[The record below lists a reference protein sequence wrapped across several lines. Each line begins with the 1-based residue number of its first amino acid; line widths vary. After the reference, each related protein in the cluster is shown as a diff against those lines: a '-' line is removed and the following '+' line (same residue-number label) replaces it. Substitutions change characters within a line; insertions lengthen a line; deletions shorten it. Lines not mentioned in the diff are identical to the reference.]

1 MFQQSSQ
8 ATASATKLD
17 ELRDRVLVQHRSYP
31 VQGGTKLGFD
41 VSTVGV
47 DENLVGDIKEQA
59 VVITFYDLGAGAVD
73 VFGDN
78 LADVMRVND
87 SVFNK
92 S

>member
-31 VQGGTKLGFD
+31 VQGGAKLGFD

-59 VVITFYDLGAGAVD
+59 VVITFTTWA
-73 VFGDN
+73 
-78 LADVMRVND
+78 LAASMYLETTWPT
-87 SVFNK
+87 
-92 S
+92 